1 MIEKVIIISKMIIF
15 VSLNKHFGMHLK
27 GQIEIFLTKFLIKIL
42 HQKYFI
48 TNKKRLSCINDFYQ

>member
-1 MIEKVIIISKMIIF
+1 MIIF
-15 VSLNKHFGMHLK
+15 VSLNKHFRMHLK
-27 GQIEIFLTKFLIKIL
+27 GQFEIFMTKFLIKIL